1 MDPLKL
7 VPSLKKRRLTYPK
20 ILALVF
26 TITAQVFTLGR
37 VFGRATSLHESESGD
52 WSRLDYITLYS
63 VPAESPRYQYNIL
76 ILEKKKRN
84 KKEKRK
90 IPSLNG
96 NVDE

>member
-1 MDPLKL
+1 M
-7 VPSLKKRRLTYPK
+7 
-20 ILALVF
+20 
-26 TITAQVFTLGR
+26 FTLGR
-37 VFGRATSLHESESGD
+37 VFGRATSLHESEPGD
-52 WSRLDYITLYS
+52 WSWLDYITLYS

>member
-26 TITAQVFTLGR
+26 TITAQVFTSGR
-37 VFGRATSLHESESGD
+37 VFGRATFLRESEPGD

-63 VPAESPRYQYNIL
+63 VPAESPRYQYNTL
-76 ILEKKKRN
+76 ILEKKK
-84 KKEKRK
+84 KQKRK
-90 IPSLNG
+90 KKNTI
-96 NVDE
+96 VKWQCR

>member
-37 VFGRATSLHESESGD
+37 VFGRATSLHESEPGD
-52 WSRLDYITLYS
+52 WSGARLYYIVFS
-63 VPAESPRYQYNIL
+63 SSR
-76 ILEKKKRN
+76 
-84 KKEKRK
+84 
-90 IPSLNG
+90 IPSLSI
-96 NVDE
+96 

>member
-37 VFGRATSLHESESGD
+37 VFGRATSLHELEPGD

-76 ILEKKKRN
+76 ILEKQETKK
-84 KKEKRK
+84 KKEKYHR
-90 IPSLNG
+90 
-96 NVDE
+96 

>member
-37 VFGRATSLHESESGD
+37 VFGRATSLHELEPGD

-76 ILEKKKRN
+76 ILEKKRN

>member
-26 TITAQVFTLGR
+26 TITAQVFTFGR
-37 VFGRATSLHESESGD
+37 VFGRATSLHESEPGD
-52 WSRLDYITLYS
+52 WSGLDYITLYS

-76 ILEKKKRN
+76 ILEKKRN

>member
-7 VPSLKKRRLTYPK
+7 VPSLKKRRLTYTK

-37 VFGRATSLHESESGD
+37 VFGRATSLHESEPGD
-52 WSRLDYITLYS
+52 WSGLDYITLYS

-76 ILEKKKRN
+76 ILEKKRN